1 MRLLK
6 NHKTPLDIAPCSVRK
21 NAITSA
27 IETIG
32 RLSSRKK
39 LPPIVLQQRGI
50 RRRAQRLA
58 QLKEVAQHA
67 NKSSLKRP
75 KPKHPTTHADLSTH
89 VRPKGGRLKGTRA
102 KLILTHSPIQ
112 PKYGRRPNRRRSKLQ
127 KRTLVGSSFQTA
139 ALRKKNMLSQY
150 QF

>member
-6 NHKTPLDIAPCSVRK
+6 NHKAPLEPGSVRK
-21 NAITSA
+21 SAITSA

-50 RRRAQRLA
+50 RRRAQKLA
-58 QLKEVAQHA
+58 QVKEVAQHGRS

-75 KPKHPTTHADLSTH
+75 KPKHTTTHADLSTY

>member
-6 NHKTPLDIAPCSVRK
+6 NHKNPLDIAPCSVRK
-21 NAITSA
+21 SAITSA

-32 RLSSRKK
+32 KLSSRKK

-50 RRRAQRLA
+50 RRRAQKLA
-58 QLKEVAQHA
+58 QVKEVAQHGGS
-67 NKSSLKRP
+67 NKSRP
-75 KPKHPTTHADLSTH
+75 KPKHTTTHADLSTY

-102 KLILTHSPIQ
+102 KLILTHSPIRPQ
-112 PKYGRRPNRRRSKLQ
+112 YGRRPNRRHSKLQ

-139 ALRKKNMLSQY
+139 ALRKKNMLMQY